1 MPGRSTQKQRGNI
14 APNKEME
21 LAPTVEAKADKGS
34 TTPLEE
40 SSEADAKVT
49 AKQKVKKMKKEKDVK
64 GKKKAPINAAASIEK
79 YRVKPGTDVRL
90 SEWDPQDSSEFG
102 LDKDSSKDAL
112 KALNAQLE
120 ELQEL
125 LYAEGKHKIL
135 IVLQATD
142 TGGKD
147 GAITHVFEGVNP
159 LGVEVASFKVPTPEE
174 LAHDYLW
181 RIHKR
186 APGTGKIVIFNRSH
200 YEDVLVVRVHNL
212 VPEERWSKRYAQINA
227 FEELLAAEGTT
238 ILKFYLHIS
247 KDEQKERL
255 EDRLNDPD
263 KQWKFSVG
271 DLAERKLWDEYQTA
285 YEEAISRTST
295 EHAPWYIIPANKK
308 WYRNV
313 LISHIVIE
321 TLKSLNMAYPNP
333 PDLTGVVV
341 E

>member
-14 APNKEME
+14 APNKELE
-21 LAPTVEAKADKGS
+21 LLPHTDAKSEMD
-34 TTPLEE
+34 
-40 SSEADAKVT
+40 SSGTLDLAADADAAAAGK
-49 AKQKVKKMKKEKDVK
+49 AKESKVKKQKDSK
-64 GKKKAPINAAASIEK
+64 GKKKASIDAATICDK

-90 SEWDPQDSSEFG
+90 AEWDPQDSSEFG
-102 LDKDSSKDAL
+102 LDKDSSQGVL
-112 KALNAQLE
+112 KALNKELE
-120 ELQEL
+120 ALQEL
-125 LYAEGKHKIL
+125 LYAEGKHKVL

-147 GAITHVFEGVNP
+147 GAISHVFEGVNP

-186 APGTGKIVIFNRSH
+186 TPGTGKIVIFNRSH

-227 FEELLAAEGTT
+227 FEEMLAAEGTT

-247 KDEQKERL
+247 KDEQRERL
-255 EDRLNDPD
+255 EDRLADPD

-271 DLAERKLWDEYQTA
+271 DLAERKLWDQYQAA
-285 YEEAISRTST
+285 YEEAIARTST
-295 EHAPWYIIPANKK
+295 EHAPWFIIPANKK

-333 PDLTGVVV
+333 PDLTGVVI